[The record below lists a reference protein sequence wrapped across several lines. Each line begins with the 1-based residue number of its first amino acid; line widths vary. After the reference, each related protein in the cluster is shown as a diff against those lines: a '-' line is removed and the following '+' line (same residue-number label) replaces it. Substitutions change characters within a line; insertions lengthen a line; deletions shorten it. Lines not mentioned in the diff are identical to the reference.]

1 MSTTSRQASSTSPI
15 KLWLT
20 TPLIGLGLIGLLLA
34 CNNEPGVMTFG
45 VNNLFRDAVTNKE
58 SPGLCTGGLRA
69 KMTTSDGTILEIPNV
84 APGKNSTLNPS
95 PTKPFGVNQ
104 TITIEA
110 WCNTGGVTEG
120 YSKFS
125 RQGSGD
131 KIFGATVT
139 APQAS
144 GTKPS
149 YEVTSP
155 GPIITF

>member
-95 PTKPFGVNQ
+95 PTKPFGVN
-104 TITIEA
+104 
-110 WCNTGGVTEG
+110 
-120 YSKFS
+120 SKSS